1 MFCCAVGFKL
11 LAVKK
16 VSPKK
21 LNNQLLQS
29 SINLTL
35 TKTFII
41 SILLGAIQTPDN
53 QIQQPTLCQRVK
65 GFFTLT
71 CPAKFKSI
79 NRSFNSG

>member
-35 TKTFII
+35 TKTFIN

-53 QIQQPTLCQRVK
+53 QTQQPTLTTGER
-65 GFFTLT
+65 FFYLYLS
-71 CPAKFKSI
+71 CKI
-79 NRSFNSG
+79 